1 MIKKRIVYIFLF
13 IFSVGTVFAQNE
25 QEVMKEAFDKF
36 SKSPFTSLYSSGGAF
51 YSGDDLDQ
59 MPMIVNYYKNENNNK
74 YMTALD
80 GLLGGVIMDAKVI
93 NNELTLYTQD
103 SQETIKRNFNTFANT
118 FALEAP
124 IMRFPKLYADILDY
138 KFIDLNKKIISSNIT
153 LGKNWHT
160 LKIGYNDR
168 VDTIVFSASTF
179 RVRSFSTSFMD
190 NVVNVELGSYT
201 TVNNIPYPK
210 EFIMKSKTDKREIR
224 YNVTNVSAGNNA
236 KNAAKK
242 LGW

>member
-1 MIKKRIVYIFLF
+1 MMKKRIIYICLF
-13 IFSVGTVFAQNE
+13 IFSAATVFAQNE

-103 SQETIKRNFNTFANT
+103 SGETIKRNFNT

-190 NVVNVELGSYT
+190 NVVNVEFSSYT

>member
-1 MIKKRIVYIFLF
+1 MMKKNIIIFIIFLL
-13 IFSVGTVFAQNE
+13 ISSLAFSQNE
-25 QEVMKEAFDKF
+25 NEVMKEAFNIF
-36 SKSPFTSLYSSGGAF
+36 SKSPFTSIYSSGGAF

-59 MPMIVNYYKNENNNK
+59 MPMLVNYYKNSNNK
-74 YMTALD
+74 YMNVVD
-80 GLLGGVIMDAKVI
+80 GLLGSLIFDAKV
-93 NNELTLYTQD
+93 NNNSLTLD
-103 SQETIKRNFNTFANT
+103 LPEAETPLKRNFDE

-124 IMRFPKLYADILDY
+124 IMRFPKVYADILDY
-138 KFIDLNKKIISSNIT
+138 KFIDLSKKIISSNIT

-168 VDTIVFSASTF
+168 VDTIVFSASTY
-179 RVRSFSTSFMD
+179 RVRSFSTAFMD

-210 EFIMKSKTDKREIR
+210 EFIMKSKTDKRELR
-224 YNVTNVSAGNNA
+224 YNVTNVSAGDKA
-236 KNAAKK
+236 KQDAKK

>member
-1 MIKKRIVYIFLF
+1 MIKKRVLYIFLF
-13 IFSVGTVFAQNE
+13 IFFVGTLFAQNE

-36 SKSPFTSLYSSGGAF
+36 SKSPFTSIYSSGGAF

-103 SQETIKRNFNTFANT
+103 SGETIKRNFNT

>member
-1 MIKKRIVYIFLF
+1 MIKKSIVYIFLF
-13 IFSVGTVFAQNE
+13 IFFVEALFAQNE

-59 MPMIVNYYKNENNNK
+59 MPMIVNYYKNDNNNK

-103 SQETIKRNFNTFANT
+103 SQETIKRNFNT

>member
-1 MIKKRIVYIFLF
+1 MMKKRIIYICLF
-13 IFSVGTVFAQNE
+13 IFSAATVFAQNE

-103 SQETIKRNFNTFANT
+103 SGETIKRNFNTFS
-118 FALEAP
+118 LEAP
-124 IMRFPKLYADILDY
+124 IMRFPKIYADILDY

-190 NVVNVELGSYT
+190 NVVNVEFGSYT

>member
-1 MIKKRIVYIFLF
+1 MMKKRIIYICLF
-13 IFSVGTVFAQNE
+13 IFSAATVFAQNE

-93 NNELTLYTQD
+93 NNELALYTQD
-103 SQETIKRNFNTFANT
+103 SGETIKRNFNT

-190 NVVNVELGSYT
+190 NVVNVEFGSYT